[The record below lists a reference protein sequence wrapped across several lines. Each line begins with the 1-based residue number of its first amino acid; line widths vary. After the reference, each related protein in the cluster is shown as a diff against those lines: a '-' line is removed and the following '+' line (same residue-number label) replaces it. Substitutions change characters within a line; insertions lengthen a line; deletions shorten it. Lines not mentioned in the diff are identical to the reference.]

1 MKINFKGKDIM
12 KKTYMTPAI
21 SVMAMET
28 AAILAG
34 SNLKVTG
41 ARPSYDVTASEEDRI
56 NNQFSKEHTFDVWED

>member
-1 MKINFKGKDIM
+1 M

-34 SNLKVTG
+34 SVKTT
-41 ARPSYDVTASEEDRI
+41 VTADRPESDATASVEDV
-56 NNQFSKEHTFDVWED
+56 NLNQFSKEHTFDVWED

>member
-1 MKINFKGKDIM
+1 M

-34 SNLKVTG
+34 SGNNMYKFDS
-41 ARPSYDVTASEEDRI
+41 RPTSEPTMSDPTMESE
-56 NNQFSKEHTFDVWED
+56 NQYSKEHTFDVWED

>member
-1 MKINFKGKDIM
+1 M

-21 SVMAMET
+21 SVMAIGT

-41 ARPSYDVTASEEDRI
+41 ACPKSDDQD
-56 NNQFSKEHTFDVWED
+56 NQFSKDYTFEDWED

>member
-1 MKINFKGKDIM
+1 M

-34 SNLKVTG
+34 SVKTTVTG
-41 ARPSYDVTASEEDRI
+41 ARPSDDVTASEEDRI

>member
-1 MKINFKGKDIM
+1 M

-28 AAILAG
+28 AAILAD

-41 ARPSYDVTASEEDRI
+41 ARPESDDSGISDPSL
-56 NNQFSKEHTFDVWED
+56 NQFSKDYTFEDWED

>member
-1 MKINFKGKDIM
+1 M

-34 SNLKVTG
+34 SGNGNTVSDR
-41 ARPSYDVTASEEDRI
+41 RPTWDLGITDPTVGPCS
-56 NNQFSKEHTFDVWED
+56 NQFSKEHNDVWDED

>member
-1 MKINFKGKDIM
+1 M

-34 SNLKVTG
+34 SLS
-41 ARPSYDVTASEEDRI
+41 SYDRMTSIYAADDGFDFNVS
-56 NNQFSKEHTFDVWED
+56 NKNQFSKEHTFDVWED

>member
-1 MKINFKGKDIM
+1 M

-34 SNLKVTG
+34 RVKTTVTG
-41 ARPSYDVTASEEDRI
+41 ARPESDAKASVEDVKL
-56 NNQFSKEHTFDVWED
+56 NQFSKEHTFDVWED

>member
-1 MKINFKGKDIM
+1 M

-34 SNLKVTG
+34 SVKTTVTG
-41 ARPSYDVTASEEDRI
+41 ERPESDAKASVEDVKL
-56 NNQFSKEHTFDVWED
+56 NQFSKEHTFDVWED

>member
-1 MKINFKGKDIM
+1 M

-34 SNLKVTG
+34 SVKTTVTG
-41 ARPSYDVTASEEDRI
+41 ARPASDDVGISDPTL
-56 NNQFSKEHTFDVWED
+56 NQFSKEHTFDAWED

>member
-1 MKINFKGKDIM
+1 M

-34 SNLKVTG
+34 SVKTTVTG
-41 ARPSYDVTASEEDRI
+41 ARPESDAIASEEDRI

>member
-1 MKINFKGKDIM
+1 M

-34 SNLKVTG
+34 STG
-41 ARPSYDVTASEEDRI
+41 VKTTVIDGRPFCDVDANDDERLTNQLSKDYTFED
-56 NNQFSKEHTFDVWED
+56 WED

>member
-1 MKINFKGKDIM
+1 M

-34 SNLKVTG
+34 SNNMNAVYDR
-41 ARPSYDVTASEEDRI
+41 RPTSEPTMSDPTA
-56 NNQFSKEHTFDVWED
+56 NQFSKDYTFEDWED

>member
-1 MKINFKGKDIM
+1 M

-34 SNLKVTG
+34 SFKTTVTG
-41 ARPSYDVTASEEDRI
+41 ARPSYETASEEDRI

>member
-1 MKINFKGKDIM
+1 M

-34 SNLKVTG
+34 SVKTTVTG
-41 ARPSYDVTASEEDRI
+41 ARPESDAALVNHPTV
-56 NNQFSKEHTFDVWED
+56 NQFSKEHTFDAWED